1 MFNWKAVLAG
11 LVTMVV
17 LGLLMQMLLIFTPV
31 FYSRIVGDSILHTD
45 YKDAVLYT
53 VGILGFVLAAVSG
66 GFMAAFVAR
75 KSVYLNAAIAG
86 AGATG
91 LSLILAGKFT
101 LISLLFLT
109 SGVLLALLGAYLWR
123 RRT

>member
-11 LVTMVV
+11 VVTMVI

-31 FYSRIVGDSILHTD
+31 FYSRIVGDSILHAD
-45 YKDAVLYT
+45 YKDAVFYT

-66 GFMAAFVAR
+66 GFVTGFVAR

-91 LSLILAGKFT
+91 LSLILGGRFT
-101 LISLLFLT
+101 LVSLLFLT
-109 SGVLLALLGAYLWR
+109 CGVLLALLGAYLWR
-123 RRT
+123 CRA